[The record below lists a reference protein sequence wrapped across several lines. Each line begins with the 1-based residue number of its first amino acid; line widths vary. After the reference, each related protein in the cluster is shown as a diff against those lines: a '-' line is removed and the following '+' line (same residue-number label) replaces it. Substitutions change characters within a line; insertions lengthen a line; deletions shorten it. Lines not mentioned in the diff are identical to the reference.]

1 MYWLYLIIFILAIMI
16 PDIIHGTDRLGLPH
30 ERIEEL
36 AIFLLGMFGFL
47 AFIFKERQLKVQQRE
62 REKGQQRLQ
71 QTAKDLIESYN
82 YIGEINRKMDML
94 MHIGIGLSE
103 RTGLSKKR
111 EKEIYQ
117 SIIEAA
123 TFLLKGKCA
132 TIIFFNT
139 KINKI
144 IKDCCL
150 DEKCSNLD
158 RNEGFF
164 AMDENVTIK
173 FTQDFVVFRSNKTIN
188 DIRAYLIIKSFD
200 EFQSRDNNNQEIL
213 KYLASQALFLYSYL
227 SKSSTDNNE

>member
-1 MYWLYLIIFILAIMI
+1 MI
-16 PDIIHGTDRLGLPH
+16 PDIIQNEDSLGLPQ
-30 ERIEEL
+30 EQIEEL

-47 AFIFKERQLKVQQRE
+47 AFIFKEWQLKIQQRE

-82 YIGEINRKMDML
+82 YIGEINRKMDIL
-94 MHIGIGLSE
+94 MQIGIGLSE

-111 EKEIYQ
+111 EREIYM

-139 KINKI
+139 KVNKI

-150 DEKCSNLD
+150 DEKCNNPD
-158 RNEGFF
+158 RSDSFF
-164 AMDENVTIK
+164 AMDDNVTIK
-173 FTQDFVVFRSNKTIN
+173 FVQDFVVFCSNKTIN
-188 DIRAYLIIKSFD
+188 DTRVYLVVKSFD

-227 SKSSTDNNE
+227 AKSSADNKG

>member
-1 MYWLYLIIFILAIMI
+1 MYWLYLIIFIVAVMI
-16 PDIIHGTDRLGLPH
+16 PDIIHSKDRFGLPH

-36 AIFLLGMFGFL
+36 AIFLLGMLGFL
-47 AFIFKERQLKVQQRE
+47 AFIFKERQLKIQQRE
-62 REKGQQRLQ
+62 REKGQQKLQ

-94 MHIGIGLSE
+94 MQIGIGLSE

-123 TFLLKGKCA
+123 AFLLKGKCA

-139 KINKI
+139 KTNRI

-150 DEKCSNLD
+150 DEKCNNLD

-164 AMDENVTIK
+164 AMEENVTIK
-173 FTQDFVVFRSNKTIN
+173 FVQDFVVFRSNKTIN
-188 DIRAYLIIKSFD
+188 DTRVYLVVKSFD

-227 SKSSTDNNE
+227 AKSSTDNKE